1 MASKA
6 VSTFIQLTVQ
16 GLTEGPFW
24 DQIGDQADN
33 VTCIND
39 GHSWYASYTVCN
51 TCRDY
56 LLSGSVGLLRV
67 TLPFQ
72 YLDVCLTRC
81 SLLRYP
87 ISSQDPALF
96 GCVLVQPPESAKN
109 ESGVIIAKGGQHLI
123 ADAH

>member
-56 LLSGSVGLLRV
+56 FAIRKCQIATSYAALSV
-67 TLPFQ
+67 F
-72 YLDVCLTRC
+72 RC
-81 SLLRYP
+81 VSHP
-87 ISSQDPALF
+87 LF
-96 GCVLVQPPESAKN
+96 LA
-109 ESGVIIAKGGQHLI
+109 
-123 ADAH
+123 